1 MRVCLAR
8 EVLYRYEHNLA
19 KQSEGSRNAMQEAV
33 EGSLELMKERVN
45 GFGGVI
51 AVGSRSQDIGIA
63 FNTKGMPWAYISS
76 EDLDADFIAR
86 LKGGDSS
93 CKIKIH
99 YGYNPGDHDLVALQ

>member
-8 EVLYRYEHNLA
+8 EVLYRYKHNL
-19 KQSEGSRNAMQEAV
+19 SEGNNKNAMQEAV

-45 GFGGVI
+45 GFGGII
-51 AVGSRSQDIGIA
+51 AVGSRKEDIGIA

-76 EDLDADFIAR
+76 QDLDVESMAR
-86 LKGGDSS
+86 LKGGDRS

-99 YGYNPGDHDLVALQ
+99 YGYNPGDQALVALQ